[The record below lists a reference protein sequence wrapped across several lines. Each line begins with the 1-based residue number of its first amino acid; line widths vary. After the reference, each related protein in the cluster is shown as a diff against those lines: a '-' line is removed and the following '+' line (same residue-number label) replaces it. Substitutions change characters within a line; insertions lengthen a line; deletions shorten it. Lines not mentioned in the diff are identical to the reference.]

1 MGPKMRDQKEMT
13 LYEHL
18 MELRDRLKVVAIF
31 YIASLLFWLVFPK
44 NLTLGELGSI
54 ITGEYIPMITLVLE
68 HAASMSHG
76 LVKLIPG
83 TLTSPLEIYF
93 IAAALMALITSIP
106 IIGYEFYMYVDPALY
121 PHERRLI
128 WGFMG
133 AFLSLYAVG
142 AFFSYF
148 FVVPLI
154 VRFMVI
160 FARIIGIPPEQTF
173 VTAGDYYML
182 VFSTVALMGLLF
194 TSPAI
199 FVLLVRFGLISTST
213 FTKNRLYVYGL
224 LYILI
229 AFITPDGWLVGNTV
243 LFLPLVVL
251 LEVAVIVAKRFE
263 KARETGVYSV
273 PRCKFCGG
281 EVPEDSVFC
290 SKCGRSQE

>member
-1 MGPKMRDQKEMT
+1 MRDQKEMT

-44 NLTLGELGSI
+44 NLSMGEIGAI
-54 ITGEYIPMITLVLE
+54 ISGEYVPMVTLVLE
-68 HAASMSHG
+68 HAASMSQG

-93 IAAALMALITSIP
+93 IAAALMALITTIP
-106 IIGYEFYMYVDPALY
+106 VIGYEFYMYVDPALY

-173 VTAGDYYML
+173 VTASDYYML

-213 FTKNRLYVYGL
+213 FTRNRLYVYGL

-243 LFLPLVVL
+243 LFLPLVIL
-251 LEVAVIVAKRFE
+251 LEVAVIIAKRFE
-263 KARETGVYSV
+263 KAREAGAYSV

-281 EVPEDSVFC
+281 EIPEGSVFC

>member
-1 MGPKMRDQKEMT
+1 MRDQKEMT

-44 NLTLGELGSI
+44 NLSLGEIGSI
-54 ITGEYIPMITLVLE
+54 ISGEYIPMITLVLE
-68 HAASMSHG
+68 HAAGMSQG

-93 IAAALMALITSIP
+93 IAAALMALITTIP
-106 IIGYEFYMYVDPALY
+106 VIGYEFYMYVDPALY

-182 VFSTVALMGLLF
+182 VFTTVALMGLLF

-251 LEVAVIVAKRFE
+251 LEIAVLIAKRFE
-263 KARETGVYSV
+263 KAREAGAYSA

-281 EVPEDSVFC
+281 EIPEGSVFC

>member
-1 MGPKMRDQKEMT
+1 MRDQKEMT

-44 NLTLGELGSI
+44 NLSLGEIGAI
-54 ITGEYIPMITLVLE
+54 ISGEYVPMITLVLE
-68 HAASMSHG
+68 HAASMSQG
-76 LVKLIPG
+76 AVKIIPG

-93 IAAALMALITSIP
+93 IAAALMALITTIP
-106 IIGYEFYMYVDPALY
+106 VIGYEFYMYVDPALY

-133 AFLSLYAVG
+133 AFISLYAVG
-142 AFFSYF
+142 SIFSYF
-148 FVVPLI
+148 FVVPLVI
-154 VRFMVI
+154 RFMVI

-194 TSPAI
+194 TFPAI
-199 FVLLVRFGLISTST
+199 FVLLVRFGLISTSL
-213 FTKNRLYVYGL
+213 FTKNRLYAYGL

-229 AFITPDGWLVGNTV
+229 AFITPDGWLVGNTM

-251 LEVAVIVAKRFE
+251 MEVAVLVAKRFE
-263 KARETGVYSV
+263 KAREVGAYLA

-281 EVPEDSVFC
+281 EIPEGSVFC

>member
-1 MGPKMRDQKEMT
+1 MQEQKEMT

-18 MELRDRLKVVAIF
+18 MELRNRLKIVAIF

-44 NLTLGELGSI
+44 NISLGELGSI
-54 ITGEYIPMITLVLE
+54 ISGEYIPMITLVLE
-68 HAASMSHG
+68 HAAGMSQG

-106 IIGYEFYMYVDPALY
+106 VIGYEFYMYVDPALY

-128 WGFMG
+128 WGFMA
-133 AFLSLYAVG
+133 AFLSLYAIG

-173 VTAGDYYML
+173 INAGDYYML

-213 FTKNRLYVYGL
+213 FTKNRLYIYGI
-224 LYILI
+224 LYLVI

-243 LFLPLVVL
+243 LFLPLVIL
-251 LEVAVIVAKRFE
+251 LEASVIVARRFE
-263 KARETGVYSV
+263 KARELGSYSV
-273 PRCKFCGG
+273 PRCKFCGA
-281 EVPEDSVFC
+281 EIPEDRIFC
-290 SKCGRSQE
+290 PKCGRSQE

>member
-1 MGPKMRDQKEMT
+1 MRDQKEMT

-44 NLTLGELGSI
+44 NLSLGEIGSI
-54 ITGEYIPMITLVLE
+54 VSGEYIPMITLVLE
-68 HAASMSHG
+68 HAAGMSQG

-93 IAAALMALITSIP
+93 IAAALMALITTIP
-106 IIGYEFYMYVDPALY
+106 VIGYEFYMYVDPALY

-182 VFSTVALMGLLF
+182 VFTTVALMGLLF

-251 LEVAVIVAKRFE
+251 LEVAVLIAKRFE
-263 KARETGVYSV
+263 KAREAGAYSA

-281 EVPEDSVFC
+281 EISEGSVFC

>member
-1 MGPKMRDQKEMT
+1 MRDQKEMT

-44 NLTLGELGSI
+44 NLSLGEIGSI
-54 ITGEYIPMITLVLE
+54 ISGEYVPMVTLVLE
-68 HAASMSHG
+68 HAASMSQG

-93 IAAALMALITSIP
+93 IAAALMALITTTP
-106 IIGYEFYMYVDPALY
+106 VIGYEFYMYVDPALY

-229 AFITPDGWLVGNTV
+229 AIITPDGWLVGNTV

-251 LEVAVIVAKRFE
+251 LEVAVIIAKRFE
-263 KARETGVYSV
+263 KAREMGAYSV

-281 EVPEDSVFC
+281 EVPEGSVFC

>member
-1 MGPKMRDQKEMT
+1 MRDQKEMT

-44 NLTLGELGSI
+44 NLSLGEIGSI
-54 ITGEYIPMITLVLE
+54 VSGEYIPMITLVLE
-68 HAASMSHG
+68 HAAGMSQG

-93 IAAALMALITSIP
+93 IAAALMALITTIP
-106 IIGYEFYMYVDPALY
+106 VIGYEFYMYVDPALY

-182 VFSTVALMGLLF
+182 VFTTVALMGLLF

-251 LEVAVIVAKRFE
+251 LEVAVLIAKRFE
-263 KARETGVYSV
+263 KAREAGAYSA

-281 EVPEDSVFC
+281 EIPEGSVFC

>member
-1 MGPKMRDQKEMT
+1 MRDQKEMT

-44 NLTLGELGSI
+44 NLTLGEIGAI
-54 ITGEYIPMITLVLE
+54 ISGEYIPMITLILE
-68 HAASMSHG
+68 HAASMSKG
-76 LVKLIPG
+76 LVRLIPG
-83 TLTSPLEIYF
+83 TMTSPLEIYF
-93 IAAALMALITSIP
+93 VAAALMALITSIP
-106 IIGYEFYMYVDPALY
+106 IIGYEFYRYVDPALY

-243 LFLPLVVL
+243 LFLPLVIL
-251 LEVAVIVAKRFE
+251 LEIAVIVAKRFE
-263 KARETGVYSV
+263 KARELGTYSI

-281 EVPEDSVFC
+281 EVLEGSVFC

>member
-1 MGPKMRDQKEMT
+1 MRDQKEMT

-68 HAASMSHG
+68 HAAGMSQG

-106 IIGYEFYMYVDPALY
+106 VIGYEFYMYVDPALY

-128 WGFMG
+128 WGFMA

-199 FVLLVRFGLISTST
+199 FVLLVRFGLIGTST

-243 LFLPLVVL
+243 LFLPLVIL

-263 KARETGVYSV
+263 KAREAGAYSV

>member
-1 MGPKMRDQKEMT
+1 MRDQKEMT

-44 NLTLGELGSI
+44 NLSMGEIGAI
-54 ITGEYIPMITLVLE
+54 ISGEYIPMVTLVLE
-68 HAASMSHG
+68 HAASMSQG

-93 IAAALMALITSIP
+93 IAAALMALITTIP
-106 IIGYEFYMYVDPALY
+106 VIGYEFYMYVDPALY

-173 VTAGDYYML
+173 VTASDYYML

-213 FTKNRLYVYGL
+213 FTRNRLYVYGL

-243 LFLPLVVL
+243 LFLPLVIL
-251 LEVAVIVAKRFE
+251 LEVAVIIAKRFE
-263 KARETGVYSV
+263 KAREAGAYSV

-281 EVPEDSVFC
+281 EIPEGSVFC

>member
-1 MGPKMRDQKEMT
+1 MRDQKEMT

-44 NLTLGELGSI
+44 NLSLGEIGSI
-54 ITGEYIPMITLVLE
+54 ISGEYIPMITLVLE
-68 HAASMSHG
+68 HAAGMSQG

-93 IAAALMALITSIP
+93 IAAALMALITTIP
-106 IIGYEFYMYVDPALY
+106 VIGYEFYMYVDPALY

-251 LEVAVIVAKRFE
+251 LEIAVLIAKRFE
-263 KARETGVYSV
+263 KAREAGAYSA

-281 EVPEDSVFC
+281 EIPEGSVFC

>member
-1 MGPKMRDQKEMT
+1 MRDQKEMT

-31 YIASLLFWLVFPK
+31 YVASLLFWLVFPK
-44 NLTLGELGSI
+44 NLTLGEIGSI
-54 ITGEYIPMITLVLE
+54 ISGEYVPMITLVLE
-68 HAASMSHG
+68 HAASMSQG
-76 LVKLIPG
+76 AVKIIPG

-93 IAAALMALITSIP
+93 IAAALMALITTAP
-106 IIGYEFYMYVDPALY
+106 VIGYEFYMYVDPALY

-133 AFLSLYAVG
+133 AFLSLYALG
-142 AFFSYF
+142 SIFSYF
-148 FVVPLI
+148 FVVPLV

-160 FARIIGIPPEQTF
+160 FARIVGIPPEQTF

-194 TSPAI
+194 TFPAI
-199 FVLLVRFGLISTST
+199 FVLLVRFGLISTSL
-213 FTKNRLYVYGL
+213 FTKNRLYAYGL

-251 LEVAVIVAKRFE
+251 MEVAVLIAKRFE
-263 KARETGVYSV
+263 KAREMGAYSV

-281 EVPEDSVFC
+281 EVPEGSVFC

>member
-1 MGPKMRDQKEMT
+1 MRDQKEMT

-44 NLTLGELGSI
+44 NLSLGEIGAI
-54 ITGEYIPMITLVLE
+54 ISGEYVPMITLVLE
-68 HAASMSHG
+68 HAASMSQG
-76 LVKLIPG
+76 AVKIIPG

-93 IAAALMALITSIP
+93 IAAALMALITTIP
-106 IIGYEFYMYVDPALY
+106 VIGYEFYMYVDPALY

-133 AFLSLYAVG
+133 AFISLYAVG
-142 AFFSYF
+142 SIFSYF
-148 FVVPLI
+148 FVVPLVI
-154 VRFMVI
+154 RFMVI

-194 TSPAI
+194 TFPAI
-199 FVLLVRFGLISTST
+199 FVLLVRFGLISTSL
-213 FTKNRLYVYGL
+213 FTKNRLYAYGL

-229 AFITPDGWLVGNTV
+229 AFITPDGWLVGNTM

-251 LEVAVIVAKRFE
+251 MEVAVLVAKRFE
-263 KARETGVYSV
+263 KAREVGAYSA

-281 EVPEDSVFC
+281 EIPEGSVFC